1 MPVEVMSAFEAKFGV
16 KIQEGFGLSETS
28 PVSSFGVVDKPRKAG
43 SIGYPVWGVE
53 MSIVDDE
60 DKPLPDGERGEICIR
75 GHNIMKGYLG
85 RPDATKEA
93 LKGGWFHSGDIG
105 YRDEDGCYWIVDR
118 KKDMIL
124 RGGMNVFPREIEELL
139 MTHPSVALA
148 AVIGVPD
155 DRLGEEIKAFVVLKP
170 GAALE
175 ADDLIAWS
183 KEQLAAYKYPR
194 TVEMRDSL
202 PVGPTGKVFKRAL
215 R

>member
-1 MPVEVMSAFEAKFGV
+1 
-16 KIQEGFGLSETS
+16 
-28 PVSSFGVVDKPRKAG
+28 
-43 SIGYPVWGVE
+43 
-53 MSIVDDE
+53 
-60 DKPLPDGERGEICIR
+60 
-75 GHNIMKGYLG
+75 
-85 RPDATKEA
+85 
-93 LKGGWFHSGDIG
+93 
-105 YRDEDGCYWIVDR
+105 
-118 KKDMIL
+118 MIL